1 MFGELNLFFG
11 GGGGNDGLLAG
22 VQVDVE
28 CLTLGDG
35 YGMQVSVMRV
45 V

>member
-1 MFGELNLFFG
+1 MVFWT
-11 GGGGNDGLLAG
+11 G

-28 CLTLGDG
+28 CLTLEDG